1 MRIRLVF
8 VALVGGLAA
17 VAMPS
22 SVDATAT
29 CPNGHVPAV
38 ALSHADRQKDHN
50 GNQVV
55 CKRISSRDGSLS
67 GGPDDTFDDL
77 F

>member
-8 VALVGGLAA
+8 VALVGGLATL
-17 VAMPS
+17 AMPS
-22 SVDATAT
+22 SVDATAS
-29 CPNGHVPAV
+29 CPDGHMPAV
-38 ALSHADRQKDHN
+38 AMSNADRQKDHN

-55 CKRISSRDGSLS
+55 CKRIAEDGTLS
-67 GGPDDTFDDL
+67 GGPDDSFDDP